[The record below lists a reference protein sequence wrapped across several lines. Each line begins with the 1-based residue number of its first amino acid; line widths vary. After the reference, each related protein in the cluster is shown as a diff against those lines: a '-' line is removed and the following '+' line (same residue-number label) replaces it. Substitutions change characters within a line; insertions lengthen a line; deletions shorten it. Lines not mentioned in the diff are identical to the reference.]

1 MAKTKYQR
9 SRCVADFAH
18 KLRPIFAEQK
28 DTDVLLSMTGFGD
41 ARTQTERSSI
51 AIEVRSV
58 NNRYLKISSRIPDA
72 YAAVESDIEKVIR
85 STITRGTVNVTLR
98 VKRLHGGQEFRLDH
112 DVLSNYW
119 QQMNELASSMHL
131 AMPSHLGDLLQLP
144 GIVSEAETES
154 RDSSQDWPAIKAALI
169 EALEKLCAFRKTEGE
184 AMQRD
189 LQANAAVIA
198 EQLGQ
203 VAEQAPE
210 VVAEYRSKLLDRVRE
225 MLDSASGTVEDS
237 HLLREVSIFADKCDI
252 NEEITRLRSHL
263 EQFEAF
269 LQPQKS
275 QGRKLEFLSQEIFR
289 EVNTIGSKANDVT
302 IAHAVVEMKAAVE
315 KLREVLQNVE

>member
-1 MAKTKYQR
+1 LAKAKSYR
-9 SRCVADFAH
+9 SRCVVDFAH
-18 KLRPIFAEQK
+18 KLRPIFAKQK
-28 DTDVLLSMTGFGD
+28 DVDVLLSMTGFGD

-58 NNRYLKISSRIPDA
+58 NNRYLKISSRLPDA
-72 YAAVESDIEKVIR
+72 YAAFESEIEKVIR
-85 STITRGTVNVTLR
+85 GKITRGTVNVTLR
-98 VKRLHGGQEFRLDH
+98 IKRLHGGQEFRLDH

-119 QQMNELASSMHL
+119 RQMNELASSMHL

-144 GIVSEAETES
+144 GIVSEAESES
-154 RDSSQDWPAIKAALI
+154 RDISQDWPAIN
-169 EALEKLCAFRKTEGE
+169 EALVESLKNLCAFRETEGE

-198 EQLGQ
+198 KQLDQ
-203 VAEQAPE
+203 VAAQAPQ
-210 VVAEYRSKLLDRVRE
+210 VVADYRNKLLDRVRE
-225 MLDSASGTVEDS
+225 MLDAAGGAVEDS
-237 HLLREVSIFADKCDI
+237 HLLREVSIFADRCDI